1 VLYLPLGELLGR
13 HITFMTETQ
22 LYKKVI
28 NKEVVYKE
36 VIYKE
41 LANLAF
47 MHKEMLNKKR
57 PKISCMKQQHNL

>member
-36 VIYKE
+36 

-57 PKISCMKQQHNL
+57 PKISCMKQQYNL